1 VEDSIFSFRRFGY
14 AVGALLLVLIG
25 GAIGYHAAL
34 NSESWLQSIYR
45 AVVTV
50 SLTGLDSVPPNDAS
64 RLLTIVLVLAG
75 ITIFAYI
82 GSLVVEAIARGV
94 LGDVWAERRR
104 RRTIDRMH
112 DHYVVCG
119 FGRVGR
125 AVAEEFLHEG
135 AQFVVLDFSPDAKH
149 AAAEVGAHFV
159 EGNATDDDDLR
170 EAGIERARGLIAA
183 SDDDADNLYIAL
195 SARAVRA
202 DLFIVARASN
212 EEAAKKLRLA
222 GADRI
227 VQPYQAAGR
236 VMANLILRPQV
247 TDFVD
252 VVTTASGNDLRFEE
266 IEVTTACGK
275 GGKSI
280 RDLDIRKESGA
291 LIVALRKQD
300 GTFDTTPTPEAVL
313 DVGDVLIA
321 AGTDQ
326 ELRALED
333 IFASRETVAQGA
345 D

>member
-1 VEDSIFSFRRFGY
+1 VEPAFSFRRFGY
-14 AVGALLLVLIG
+14 AVVAMAVVLTVGAVGFHQILD
-25 GAIGYHAAL
+25 
-34 NSESWLQSIYR
+34 ESWLQSLYR
-45 AVVTV
+45 AIVSS
-50 SLTGLDSVPPNDAS
+50 SLTGLDTVPPSDSA
-64 RLLTIVLVLAG
+64 RVLTIFLVFAG

-82 GSLVVEAIARGV
+82 GSLLVEAIARGV
-94 LGDVWAERRR
+94 IGGAWAERRR
-104 RRTIDRMH
+104 RRAIEALR
-112 DHYVVCG
+112 DHYIICG

-125 AVAEEFLHEG
+125 AVAEEFRHEG
-135 AQFVVLDFSPDAKH
+135 AQFTVLDYSPAAKD
-149 AAAEVGAHFV
+149 AAEEFGAVFV
-159 EGNATDDDDLR
+159 HGNATDDGDLH
-170 EAGIERARGLIAA
+170 EAGVERARGLIAA

-195 SARAVRA
+195 SARAVKE
-202 DLFIVARASN
+202 DLFIVARAST

-280 RDLDIRKESGA
+280 RDLDVRKESGA

-321 AGTDQ
+321 AGTDE
-326 ELRALED
+326 ELRALEN
-333 IFASRETVAQGA
+333 IFASRETVAQ
-345 D
+345 

>member
-1 VEDSIFSFRRFGY
+1 VEPLFSFRRFAY
-14 AVGALLLVLIG
+14 AVLALVLVLLG

-34 NSESWLQSIYR
+34 RESWLQSVYR
-45 AVVTV
+45 SVVTV
-50 SLTGLDSVPPNDAS
+50 SLTGLDSTPPNDRS
-64 RLLTIVLVLAG
+64 RILTIVLVLAG

-104 RRTIDRMH
+104 RRAIEGLH
-112 DHYVVCG
+112 DHYIVCG

-135 AQFVVLDFSPDAKH
+135 AAFVVLDFSPEAKA
-149 AAAEVGAHFV
+149 AAAEANLLFV
-159 EGNATDDDDLR
+159 EGNGTDDDDLR
-170 EAGIERARGLIAA
+170 SAGLERARGLIAA
-183 SDDDADNLYIAL
+183 SDDDSDNLYIAL
-195 SARAVRA
+195 SARAVKS

-212 EEAAKKLRLA
+212 EDAAKKLRLA

-266 IEVTTACGK
+266 IEVTSTCGQ
-275 GGKSI
+275 GGRSI
-280 RDLDIRKESGA
+280 RQLDVRKESGA
-291 LIVALRKQD
+291 LIVALRKRD

-321 AGTDQ
+321 AGTDE
-326 ELRALED
+326 ELRALERL
-333 IFASRETVAQGA
+333 FASRETVAG
-345 D
+345 